1 MARAGFS
8 HEKTPIVALS
18 PFAGSRA
25 PKARLTLGAVA
36 SMVAVAGALM
46 AGGLLV
52 LDRFYASKAEVAVI
66 ADRAESRDESK
77 AKSLDDHETR
87 LRSIE
92 RHTARTDANLDV
104 LMRRMGAQPL
114 PPVDAL
120 ERER

>member
-36 SMVAVAGALM
+36 SLVAVAGGLM
-46 AGGLLV
+46 AGGLVV

-66 ADRAESRDESK
+66 ADRSQERERGS
-77 AKSLDDHETR
+77 AKELDDHEQR
-87 LRSIE
+87 LRGIE
-92 RHTARTDANLDV
+92 RHTARIDANLDV

-114 PPVDAL
+114 PPVEAI
-120 ERER
+120 ERAP